1 MRLQLFALANI
12 GPGIITCNTFRI
24 FFFNFFQIGRPLLVL
39 YIKLVYIFGV
49 TIKEPF
55 SSLITIMKKTS
66 FLLLLTALLTAC
78 AEPNDIYYLH
88 GYFHNTQSSTAYIIS
103 GGQAIDSTQ
112 LDDKG
117 GFVFKGTNTL
127 PQLVYVADASNL
139 RAASNA
145 CQLVLEPGLLSI
157 FPRPDHEGEYD
168 ALGTESND
176 LLTEMNKKENELS
189 HLYNE
194 YHNDEDKQAELEDQW
209 NDYLLKGAKKHSDIM
224 FGLVCL
230 RELAYEQD
238 AAVTRKMLDAVKPQL
253 RETDLWKS
261 LDEHNLKALETA
273 PGKQYIEFSQTDQF
287 DNVISSKDVLATPGV
302 KYVLIDFWA
311 SWCGP
316 CMGEVPYLKETYSKY
331 FDKGFQILGVSLDR
345 SRDAWLNAIKVN
357 DMNWIHVS
365 DVKYWQNEVAQLYG
379 INSIPA
385 NFLVEAGTGKII
397 ATNLRGKA
405 LEKKI
410 AELLK

>member
-1 MRLQLFALANI
+1 
-12 GPGIITCNTFRI
+12 
-24 FFFNFFQIGRPLLVL
+24 
-39 YIKLVYIFGV
+39 
-49 TIKEPF
+49 
-55 SSLITIMKKTS
+55 MKKTFL
-66 FLLLLTALLTAC
+66 FLLLTTILWSC

-88 GYFHNTQSSTAYIIS
+88 GNFHNTESSTAYLIS
-103 GGQAIDSTQ
+103 GGQAIDSTAM
-112 LDDKG
+112 DSTHC
-117 GFVFKGTNTL
+117 FVFKGFNTL

-139 RAASNA
+139 RAAKNA

-157 FPRPDHEGEYD
+157 FPRPDHEGQYD
-168 ALGTESND
+168 ALGTESNN
-176 LLTEMNKKENELS
+176 LLTEMNKKEQELS
-189 HLYNE
+189 ELFNQYRD
-194 YHNDEDKQAELEDQW
+194 DEDKQAELIDQW
-209 NDYLLKGAKKHSDIM
+209 NEYLQNGAKKHKDIM

-230 RELAYEQD
+230 RELSYEQD
-238 AAVTRKMLDAVKPQL
+238 PSLTREMLDAVKPSL
-253 RETDLWKS
+253 RETDIWKN
-261 LDEHNLKALETA
+261 LDEHNVKALSTA
-273 PGKQYIEFSQTDQF
+273 PGKKYIEFSQTDMNG
-287 DNVISSKDVLATPGV
+287 NVISSKDVMATPGV

-385 NFLVEAGTGKII
+385 NFLVEASTGKII
-397 ATNLRGKA
+397 ATNLRGKG
-405 LEKKI
+405 LESKI
-410 AELLK
+410 SELLH

>member
-1 MRLQLFALANI
+1 M
-12 GPGIITCNTFRI
+12 
-24 FFFNFFQIGRPLLVL
+24 
-39 YIKLVYIFGV
+39 K
-49 TIKEPF
+49 K
-55 SSLITIMKKTS
+55 SSLI
-66 FLLLLTALLTAC
+66 LLTSALLVAC
-78 AEPNDIYYLH
+78 AETNDIYFLH
-88 GYFHNTQSSTAYIIS
+88 GSFHNTQSSTAYIIS
-103 GGQAIDSTQ
+103 GGQAIDSTAM
-112 LDDKG
+112 DSTHS
-117 GFVFKGTNTL
+117 FVFKGFNTL

-139 RAASNA
+139 HAAKNA

-168 ALGTESND
+168 ALGTESNQ
-176 LLTEMNKKENELS
+176 LLTEMDKKEQELER
-189 HLYNE
+189 LYDE
-194 YHNDEDKQAELEDQW
+194 YSNDEDKQAELIDEW
-209 NDYLLKGAKKHSDIM
+209 NAYLEKGAKKHKDIM

-230 RELAYEQD
+230 RELSYEQD

-253 RETDLWKS
+253 RETDIWKK
-261 LDEHNLKALETA
+261 LDEHNVKALATA
-273 PGKQYIEFSQTDQF
+273 PGKKYIDFSQTDQF

-311 SWCGP
+311 SWCRP

-345 SRDAWLNAIKVN
+345 SRDAWINAIKVN

-385 NFLVEAGTGKII
+385 NYLVEASTGNII

-405 LEKKI
+405 LESKI
-410 AELLK
+410 NELLK

>member
-1 MRLQLFALANI
+1 
-12 GPGIITCNTFRI
+12 
-24 FFFNFFQIGRPLLVL
+24 
-39 YIKLVYIFGV
+39 
-49 TIKEPF
+49 
-55 SSLITIMKKTS
+55 MKKT
-66 FLLLLTALLTAC
+66 FLFLLLTAILWSC

-88 GYFHNTQSSTAYIIS
+88 GNFRNTGSNTAYIIS
-103 GGQAIDSTQ
+103 GGQAIDSTAM
-112 LDDKG
+112 DSTHC
-117 GFVFKGTNTL
+117 FVFKGFNTL

-139 RAASNA
+139 RAARNV

-157 FPRPDHEGEYD
+157 FPRPDHEGQYD
-168 ALGTESND
+168 ALGTESNE
-176 LLTEMNKKENELS
+176 LLTEMDKKEQELS
-189 HLYNE
+189 ELFNQYRD
-194 YHNDEDKQAELEDQW
+194 DEDKQAELIDQW
-209 NDYLLKGAKKHSDIM
+209 NEYLQNGAKRHKDIM

-230 RELAYEQD
+230 RELSYEQD
-238 AAVTRKMLDAVKPQL
+238 PSLTREMLDAVKPSL
-253 RETDLWKS
+253 RKTDIWKN
-261 LDEHNLKALETA
+261 LDEHNVKALSTA
-273 PGKQYIEFSQTDQF
+273 PGKKYIEFSQTDING
-287 DNVISSKDVLATPGV
+287 NVISSKDVMETPGV

-385 NFLVEAGTGKII
+385 NFLVEASTGKII
-397 ATNLRGKA
+397 ATNLRGKG
-405 LEKKI
+405 LESKI
-410 AELLK
+410 SELLH

>member
-1 MRLQLFALANI
+1 MA
-12 GPGIITCNTFRI
+12 
-24 FFFNFFQIGRPLLVL
+24 
-39 YIKLVYIFGV
+39 
-49 TIKEPF
+49 
-55 SSLITIMKKTS
+55 
-66 FLLLLTALLTAC
+66 ALLTAC
-78 AEPNDIYYLH
+78 VDTDNVYYLH

-117 GFVFKGTNTL
+117 GFVFKGFNTI
-127 PQLVYVADASNL
+127 PQLVYVADASNQ
-139 RAASNA
+139 RAANNV

-168 ALGTESND
+168 ALGSKSNE
-176 LLTEMNKKENELS
+176 LLTEMNKKELELER
-189 HLYNE
+189 LYNE
-194 YHNDEDKQAELEDQW
+194 YRDDEDKQSELIDEW
-209 NDYLLKGAKKHSDIM
+209 NAYLEQGARKYKDIM
-224 FGLVCL
+224 FGLACL
-230 RELAYEQD
+230 RELSYEQD
-238 AAVTRKMLDAVKPQL
+238 ATVTRKMLDAVKPQL
-253 RETDLWKS
+253 RQSDIWKN
-261 LDEHNLKALETA
+261 LDEHNVKALATA
-273 PGKQYIEFSQTDQF
+273 PGKQYMEFSQTDQF
-287 DNVISSKDVLATPGV
+287 GNVISSKDVLATPGV

-357 DMNWIHVS
+357 DMKWIHVS

-379 INSIPA
+379 INSIPS
-385 NFLVEAGTGKII
+385 NFLVEASTGKIV

-405 LEKKI
+405 LESKI
-410 AELLK
+410 SELLK

>member
-1 MRLQLFALANI
+1 
-12 GPGIITCNTFRI
+12 
-24 FFFNFFQIGRPLLVL
+24 
-39 YIKLVYIFGV
+39 
-49 TIKEPF
+49 
-55 SSLITIMKKTS
+55 MKKTTY
-66 FLLLLTALLTAC
+66 LLSLTVLLTAC
-78 AEPNDIYYLH
+78 ANQNDIYFLH
-88 GYFHNTQSSTAYIIS
+88 GYFHNTQSNTAYIIS

-127 PQLVYVADASNL
+127 PQLVYVADANNL
-139 RAASNA
+139 RAAKNA

-176 LLTEMNKKENELS
+176 LLTEMDKKEQELS
-189 HLYNE
+189 ELFNQYRD
-194 YHNDEDKQAELEDQW
+194 DEDKQAELIDQW
-209 NDYLLKGAKKHSDIM
+209 NEYLQNGAKKHKDIM

-230 RELAYEQD
+230 RELSYEQD
-238 AAVTRKMLDAVKPQL
+238 AATTRKMLDAVKPNL
-253 RETDLWKS
+253 RETDIWKK
-261 LDEHNLKALETA
+261 LDEHNVKALATA
-273 PGKQYIEFSQTDQF
+273 PGKQYMEFSQTDQF
-287 DNVISSKDVLATPGV
+287 GNVISSKDVLATPGV

-385 NFLVEAGTGKII
+385 NFLVEASTGKII

-405 LEKKI
+405 LESKMS
-410 AELLK
+410 ELLR